1 MNETKIRSV
10 QNEKNA
16 ENPLGAQH
24 KKLEPGLKTKKSTT
38 TSAPDFFQP
47 FFMKNEKKR
56 CLAVWGKT
64 KNEKPRKNAPFSLYG
79 FPGRRDIF
87 VLFKW

>member
-47 FFMKNEKKR
+47 FFMKNEKKTLPG
-56 CLAVWGKT
+56 CLGKNKKRET
-64 KNEKPRKNAPFSLYG
+64 P
-79 FPGRRDIF
+79 
-87 VLFKW
+87 